1 MRQVDAA
8 GSKVDEGHGD
18 ALPLQGGEL
27 VEVHRAELDVVDEVV
42 RIGAA
47 EAEGK
52 VILVE
57 QSNLLLQG
65 GEKWC
70 RRTVSVCSV
79 YPRTDKHGAQD
90 AGEGVQSCG
99 PTTVRRNVC
108 DLYRCISI

>member
-79 YPRTDKHGAQD
+79 YPLSLIHIS
-90 AGEGVQSCG
+90 E
-99 PTTVRRNVC
+99 PTRR
-108 DLYRCISI
+108 YAISYAVFCLKKKK